1 MTEYTKTVGIDY
13 NKIKKYNPPPGVN
26 LNVYSVDNET
36 LTALAQLI
44 INSEHP
50 DIRYRR
56 YKEDLDAELCK
67 LNAAIDNV
75 RKRPRGQQMRYYRKD
90 GKELDIY

>member
-1 MTEYTKTVGIDY
+1 MTEYTYSFGINYD
-13 NKIKKYNPPPGVN
+13 KIRKYKPPAGVN

-36 LTALAQLI
+36 MMALAQFV

-50 DIRYRR
+50 DVRYRK

-67 LNAAIDNV
+67 LNAAIDAV
-75 RKRPRGQQMRYYRKD
+75 RKRPRGQQMRYFTKEN
-90 GKELDIY
+90 KELDIY

>member
-1 MTEYTKTVGIDY
+1 MVEYTKTIGIDY

-26 LNVYSVDNET
+26 LNVYSVDDET
-36 LTALAQLI
+36 MMALAQLI

-50 DIRYRR
+50 DVRYRK
-56 YKEDLDAELCK
+56 YKEDLDAELEK

-75 RKRPRGQQMRYYRKD
+75 RKRPRGQQMRYFTNDR
-90 GKELDIY
+90 KELDIF